1 MNDRCW
7 WAAVLVLSGCSGNV
21 DLGAAD
27 APSKPL
33 AEGAE
38 LVSFSRAPEGMCALF
53 DDERAYCWGKEGSTV
68 AHRAP
73 ELDAVQLA
81 GAGSNGEICGIER
94 DGSVACSNSINQ
106 KRSKK
111 LGVSGA
117 ASVSV
122 GFGGG
127 CALAA
132 DGRFQCWEH
141 PEPGYCAA
149 AAKQNWLA
157 VELPSPAVQVEYT
170 EGHGCAVTADG
181 RLYCFGM
188 NHSGQ
193 SGQPTDTDRECVF
206 EPTAVPDIEDAVQVA
221 LGMDHTCVLRSSGT
235 VTCFGYPA
243 GLGDGQTTPGDGQ
256 ATSAARRADVPGL
269 NEVVSLKASRI
280 ATCALEST
288 GALKCWGNSLCGS
301 LGIFEECGSTHV
313 GTPLTVQGALEI
325 QDFGMDDGLICAL
338 TSTQQIKCWGFSGW
352 QSQALGSPVPR
363 RIVF

>member
-7 WAAVLVLSGCSGNV
+7 LAAVLALSGCSGNV

-38 LVSFSRAPEGMCALF
+38 LVSFSRAPVGMCALF
-53 DDERAYCWGKEGSTV
+53 DDERAYCWGKEGSPL

-81 GAGSNGEICGIER
+81 GGGSSEEICGIER
-94 DGSVACSNSINQ
+94 DGSLACSDSID
-106 KRSKK
+106 KRRSKK
-111 LGVSGA
+111 LGVTGA
-117 ASVSV
+117 AKVSV
-122 GFGGG
+122 GSGGG
-127 CALAA
+127 CALTA
-132 DGRFQCWEH
+132 DGHLQCWEH
-141 PEPGYCAA
+141 PEPSYCTTTAN
-149 AAKQNWLA
+149 QDWLA
-157 VELPSPAVQVEYT
+157 VELPSPAVQVDYNEK
-170 EGHGCAVTADG
+170 HGCAVTADG
-181 RLYCFGM
+181 RLYCFGA

-193 SGQPTDTDRECVF
+193 SGQPPESECVF

-221 LGMDHTCVLRSSGT
+221 LGMEHTCVLRSSDK
-235 VTCFGYPA
+235 VTCFGHPEV
-243 GLGDGQTTPGDGQ
+243 LGDGQAHRVDM
-256 ATSAARRADVPGL
+256 RGL
-269 NEVVSLKASRI
+269 SGVVSLKASRI

-288 GALKCWGNSLCGS
+288 GTLKCWGTSSCGS

-313 GTPLTVQGALEI
+313 VAPLIVQGALEI
-325 QDFGMDDGLICAL
+325 QDFGMDDGLVCAL

-352 QSQALGSPVPR
+352 QGQALGSPVPR